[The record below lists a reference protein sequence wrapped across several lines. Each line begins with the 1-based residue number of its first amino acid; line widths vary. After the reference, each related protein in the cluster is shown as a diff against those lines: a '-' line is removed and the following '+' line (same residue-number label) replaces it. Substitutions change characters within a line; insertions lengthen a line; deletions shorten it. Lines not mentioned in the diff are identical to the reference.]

1 VRIQAPQTIA
11 EPKLNQQEMHMK
23 TLRKMLL
30 GTAIGALLS
39 LGTALAGDNA
49 SMAWY
54 DAPSLVGA
62 WQFEMTVRVKT
73 DDCTSGDPLGSPNPF
88 PGLVTFHE
96 GGTMNE
102 FASRAPSSVRSTGF
116 GSWKQTGEHRY
127 KARHTF
133 MEFDSNGLLARTM
146 VIDSRIRLNSKG
158 SKYKAVGRLELT
170 DVSGNVLVNAFEK
183 KTTPAFTG
191 LVVAGGG
198 LPRGFGSGR

>member
-170 DVSGNVLVNAFEK
+170 DVSGNVLVNACA
-183 KTTPAFTG
+183 TIDGVRINP
-191 LVVAGGG
+191 
-198 LPRGFGSGR
+198 